1 MNEGD
6 ADARKAAAAAIR
18 TMGERAVPSLIARL
32 APRDGRQRDLLM
44 SISRRLPSV
53 RLSALDRY
61 ISIEAERGYAASA
74 LGVIGPAAQEAVPA
88 RIAASLE
95 TNSFC
100 AARARAALIQIRQEP
115 TESLVLPSAETRN
128 LTNWLQRAQ
137 ILLALGSNV
146 QASADSMVAAIGT
159 NTVEQFQIVEALGRN
174 NREPDASVMLLR
186 GLLKDSSSG
195 IRANVLNM
203 LIMQRAFA
211 QPARRDILQCTND
224 PDAGVRANADYAL
237 LFAFPKQP
245 ASVGSKGAPPAQP
258 PAGQRE

>member
-6 ADARKAAAAAIR
+6 AEAREVAAAAIR
-18 TMGERAVPSLIARL
+18 TMGERAVPSLTARL
-32 APRDGRQRDLLM
+32 ARRDGRQRHLLM
-44 SISRRLPSV
+44 SLSRRLPSI
-53 RLSALDRY
+53 RPSTRDRY

-74 LGVIGPAAQEAVPA
+74 LGVIGPAAKAAIPA
-88 RIAASLE
+88 LITASLE

-115 TESLVLPSAETRN
+115 TESVVLPSAETRN
-128 LTNWLQRAQ
+128 LTNWLQQAQ
-137 ILLALGSNV
+137 VLLALGSNV

-159 NTVEQFQIVEALGRN
+159 NIVEQFQIVEALGRN
-174 NREPDASVMLLR
+174 HREPDASVMLLR
-186 GLLKDSSSG
+186 GLLKDSNSG

-203 LIMQRAFA
+203 LIMQRTFA
-211 QPARRDILQCTND
+211 QPARGDILQCTND

-245 ASVGSKGAPPAQP
+245 ASVGLNQCKKPLPH
-258 PAGQRE
+258 